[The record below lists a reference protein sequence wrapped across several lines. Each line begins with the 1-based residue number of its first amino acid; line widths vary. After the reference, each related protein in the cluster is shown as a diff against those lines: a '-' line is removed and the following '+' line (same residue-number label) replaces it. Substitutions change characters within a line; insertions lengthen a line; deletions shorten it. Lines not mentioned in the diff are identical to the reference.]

1 MKDADTRKRNLR
13 KAVPIA
19 NLFDFAAT
27 LYHSK
32 ATDSGQTNLRLEW
45 AKVGATGLCRR
56 QSDAPAA
63 QRRAEVQRAKRREL
77 ALNGAGLARV
87 ML

>member
-63 QRRAEVQRAKRREL
+63 QRRAEVRRTERRKL
-77 ALNGAGLARV
+77 PLYDAGLAWVIR
-87 ML
+87 